1 MSRARLS
8 MTPAASDRSQ
18 VLLCTGSFASQ
29 PPGIPFDNQRILDAD
44 SVNGLSFLPKSVVVA
59 GSGIIAI
66 EMANIF
72 RKLGSEVTMVVR
84 SNAMQALDR
93 IGLDKTIAETPSS
106 PSRGPTAPRV
116 ASHV

>member
-1 MSRARLS
+1 

-29 PPGIPFDNQRILDAD
+29 PPGIPFDNKRILDAD

-72 RKLGSEVTMVVR
+72 RCGA
-84 SNAMQALDR
+84 AMWPRPPPPL
-93 IGLDKTIAETPSS
+93 
-106 PSRGPTAPRV
+106 RGPATYSPLPPRRPRATASSVR
-116 ASHV
+116 A